1 MPTNTNFVA
10 RMGFC
15 IFLAVGSLAY
25 LKGVSFVSFVDGGEH
40 RLVDPEAHGGGHQG
54 QGQVAEHAEHNRG
67 GKYQAENRRNT
78 SHWIGNIIIK

>member
-15 IFLAVGSLAY
+15 IFIAVGSLAH

-40 RLVDPEAHGGGHQG
+40 RLVDPEAHGGGDQG
-54 QGQVAEHAEHNRG
+54 QGQVAEHAEHNHG
-67 GKYQAENRRNT
+67 GNQWRLEKYLKFRWKQRV
-78 SHWIGNIIIK
+78 